1 MRAKPVPS
9 NRSKEDYL
17 SHLELAMNPEVYLEA
32 FGSTVDI
39 RMDKIRQERQAL
51 KEKLMRDCENQ
62 LWLDG
67 IDRIEKA
74 SSDLG
79 QFDCMNQFQIRG

>member
-1 MRAKPVPS
+1 
-9 NRSKEDYL
+9 
-17 SHLELAMNPEVYLEA
+17 MNPEVYLEA
-32 FGSTVDI
+32 FESTVDI

-51 KEKLMRDCENQ
+51 KEKLIRDCENQ

-74 SSDLG
+74 SSDLVA
-79 QFDCMNQFQIRG
+79 IRLYEPVPNKGVIQ

>member
-1 MRAKPVPS
+1 
-9 NRSKEDYL
+9 
-17 SHLELAMNPEVYLEA
+17 MNPEIYLEA

-39 RMDKIRQERQAL
+39 HMDKIRQERHVL
-51 KEKLMRDCENQ
+51 KEKLMQDCENQ

-74 SSDLG
+74 SSDLVAIRLYEPVP
-79 QFDCMNQFQIRG
+79 NQGVIQ